1 MKMNREKGWTKSGMG
16 GRQVIFISK
25 IQEGKNVEERKQVGL
40 EMTQSEAMAFS
51 REKKNLNMA

>member
-1 MKMNREKGWTKSGMG
+1 MKKK
-16 GRQVIFISK
+16 QSK
-25 IQEGKNVEERKQVGL
+25 RRKQNEEERKQVGL

>member
-25 IQEGKNVEERKQVGL
+25 IQEGKNVDICGQISL
-40 EMTQSEAMAFS
+40 
-51 REKKNLNMA
+51 